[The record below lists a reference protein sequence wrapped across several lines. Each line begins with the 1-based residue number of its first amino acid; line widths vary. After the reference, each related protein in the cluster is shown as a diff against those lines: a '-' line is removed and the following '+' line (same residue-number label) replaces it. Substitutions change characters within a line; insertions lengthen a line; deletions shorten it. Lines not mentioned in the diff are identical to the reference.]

1 MISLHRTQFPNSKL
15 ELLQAL
21 EESLRRVVQ
30 KAGPFVSISAR
41 VFPYLDE
48 IAIDFDGAQF
58 DAHLPALPQ
67 PAGPTKQACEAAHVQ
82 ISGRHISVRGT
93 PLNLELSASD
103 VIFHQGRDEKGDAL
117 LLVHSVGT
125 GHFVLSIAQLELEK
139 AIRQMA
145 EREAAAQGVMVE
157 EARISLRARGP
168 RSVAVE
174 VRLRA
179 RKFIFRT
186 NIDLSGHV
194 DIDDR
199 FQAKVS
205 GLKCRGEGAIGS
217 MACKAIQPHLQRLEG
232 RPFPLASLPF
242 SDIRLRD
249 VRITV
254 ADAVEIAADFES
266 AG

>member
-1 MISLHRTQFPNSKL
+1 M
-15 ELLQAL
+15 LQAM
-21 EESLRRVVQ
+21 EESLRRVIR
-30 KAGPFVSISAR
+30 KTGSFVSISAR

-58 DAHLPALPQ
+58 DAHLPPLPQ
-67 PAGPTKQACEAAHVQ
+67 PVGPTKQACEAAHVQ
-82 ISGRHISVRGT
+82 MSGRHVSVRGT

-103 VIFHQGRDEKGDAL
+103 VIFHQGRDDKGEAL
-117 LLVHSVGT
+117 LLVHTVRT
-125 GHFVLSIAQLELEK
+125 GHFILAVAQAELEK

-145 EREAAAQGVMVE
+145 EREAAGQGITVE
-157 EARISLRARGP
+157 EARLFLRARGP

-174 VRLRA
+174 IRLRG
-179 RKFIFRT
+179 RKLLFRT
-186 NIDLSGHV
+186 NIDISGHV

-217 MACKAIQPHLQRLEG
+217 IACKGLQPHLQRLEG
-232 RPFPLASLPF
+232 RTFPLTSLPF
-242 SDIRLRD
+242 GDIKLRD

-254 ADAVEIAADFES
+254 ADMVEIAADFGS